1 MAENYEGWLLTTVAG
16 NGAEGYAGDGG
27 SAVEAT
33 LNNPFDVV
41 FDSQGRL
48 IFTDTFGQRI
58 RRVDMASGVITTIAG
73 NGQEG
78 YSGDGG
84 PARKRPLTN
93 RMDSRLTP
101 SITYTR
107 PIV

>member
-58 RRVDMASGVITTIAG
+58 KTDRRSPQQAKGDRQADRQAGV
-73 NGQEG
+73 
-78 YSGDGG
+78 
-84 PARKRPLTN
+84 R
-93 RMDSRLTP
+93 
-101 SITYTR
+101 
-107 PIV
+107 